1 LHTIDLFYYCSFIDS
16 EGTMTQRTHILQRK
30 GRGAASNLS
39 GRFEAHSKEAFDD
52 GWGAID
58 DDLPLLET
66 EVAIDAS
73 RTVIARNS
81 SPDIPFDR
89 SINPYRGCEH
99 GCVYCFARPTHAWLG
114 LSPGQDFESKL
125 LMKPDAAV
133 LLRQE
138 LARPGYRPRV
148 IALGTNTDPYQPIER
163 THGITRQI
171 LEVLSDCRHPVGI
184 VTKSALI
191 ARDADILGPM
201 AEQRLARAY
210 ISITTLDRDLAR
222 RMEPRAPTPA
232 KRLKAIETLSRAG
245 APVGVMFAPII
256 PGLNDHE
263 MEAVLQAAS
272 DAGAR
277 TGSYVL
283 LRLPLEIKD
292 LFTEWLEA
300 HYPDRAE
307 RVMTLVRD
315 CRGGRAYDSQWGKR
329 MKGSGPFADMVARR
343 FAMAC
348 RRSGLDKR
356 SWEMDTTLFR
366 KPAADADQL
375 ALL

>member
-1 LHTIDLFYYCSFIDS
+1 
-16 EGTMTQRTHILQRK
+16 MTQRTHILQRK

-58 DDLPLLET
+58 DDLPPLET

-201 AEQRLARAY
+201 AQQRLARAY

-232 KRLKAIETLSRAG
+232 KRLKAIEALSRAG
-245 APVGVMFAPII
+245 VPVGVMFAPII

>member
-1 LHTIDLFYYCSFIDS
+1 
-16 EGTMTQRTHILQRK
+16 MTQRTHILQRK

-52 GWGAID
+52 GWGGID
-58 DDLPLLET
+58 DELPPLDT
-66 EVAIDAS
+66 KVAIDAS

-138 LARPGYRPRV
+138 LASPGYRPRV

-191 ARDADILGPM
+191 ERDADILGPM
-201 AEQRLARAY
+201 AQQRLARAY

-232 KRLKAIETLSRAG
+232 KRLKAIEALSRAG
-245 APVGVMFAPII
+245 IPVGVMFAPII

-263 MEAVLQAAS
+263 MEDVLQAAS

-292 LFTEWLEA
+292 LFIEWLQA

>member
-1 LHTIDLFYYCSFIDS
+1 MIDLFYYCSFIDS
-16 EGTMTQRTHILQRK
+16 ERTMTQRTHILQRK

-58 DDLPLLET
+58 DDLPPLET

-201 AEQRLARAY
+201 AQQRLARAY

-232 KRLKAIETLSRAG
+232 KRLKAIEALSRAG
-245 APVGVMFAPII
+245 VPVGVMFAPII

>member
-1 LHTIDLFYYCSFIDS
+1 
-16 EGTMTQRTHILQRK
+16 MTQRTLILQRK

-39 GRFEAHSKEAFDD
+39 GRFEAHTREVFDD
-52 GWGAID
+52 GWDAID
-58 DDLPLLET
+58 DDLPPLQT
-66 EVAIDAS
+66 EVAVDAS

-163 THGITRQI
+163 SHGITRQI

-184 VTKSALI
+184 VTKSSLI

-232 KRLKAIETLSRAG
+232 KRLKAIEALSRAG
-245 APVGVMFAPII
+245 VPVGVMFAPII

-263 MEAVLQAAS
+263 MEDVLAAAR

-292 LFTEWLEA
+292 LFTEWLQA

-315 CRGGRAYDSQWGKR
+315 CRGGRAYDAEWGKR

-348 RRSGLDKR
+348 RRNGLDKR

>member
-1 LHTIDLFYYCSFIDS
+1 
-16 EGTMTQRTHILQRK
+16 MTQRTHILQRK

-52 GWGAID
+52 GWGGID
-58 DDLPLLET
+58 DELPPLDT

-138 LARPGYRPRV
+138 LASPGYRPRV

-191 ARDADILGPM
+191 ERDADILGPM
-201 AEQRLARAY
+201 AQQRLARAY

-232 KRLKAIETLSRAG
+232 KRLKAIEALSRAG
-245 APVGVMFAPII
+245 IPVGVMFAPII

-263 MEAVLQAAS
+263 MEDVLQAAS
-272 DAGAR
+272 GAR

-292 LFTEWLEA
+292 LFIEWLQA

>member
-1 LHTIDLFYYCSFIDS
+1 M
-16 EGTMTQRTHILQRK
+16 EKRTHLLLRK
-30 GRGAASNLS
+30 GRGAASNAT
-39 GRFEAHSKEAFDD
+39 GRFERHTQEIVDD
-52 GWGAID
+52 GWGSID
-58 DDLPLLET
+58 EDLEPLAT
-66 EVAIDAS
+66 EVSLDAS
-73 RTVIARNS
+73 RTIIARNS

-125 LMKPDAAV
+125 LMKPDAAL

-138 LARPGYRPRV
+138 FARPGYRPRV
-148 IALGTNTDPYQPIER
+148 LAMGTNTDPYQPIER
-163 THGITRQI
+163 LHGITRQI
-171 LEVLSDCRHPVGI
+171 LEVLSECRHPVGI

-201 AEQRLARAY
+201 AEKRLARAY

-232 KRLKAIETLSRAG
+232 KRLKAIEALSRAG
-245 APVGVMFAPII
+245 VPVGVMFAPII

-263 MEAVLQAAS
+263 MEEILQAAS
-272 DAGAR
+272 HAGAV
-277 TGSYVL
+277 TAGYVL

-292 LFTEWLEA
+292 LFAEWLQA

-315 CRGGRAYDSQWGKR
+315 CRGGRAYDAEWGKR
-329 MKGSGPFADMVARR
+329 MKGTCPFADMVARR

-348 RRSGLDKR
+348 RRQGLDKR

-366 KPAADADQL
+366 RPAADADQF

>member
-1 LHTIDLFYYCSFIDS
+1 
-16 EGTMTQRTHILQRK
+16 MTQRTHILQRK
-30 GRGAASNLS
+30 GRGAASNLA
-39 GRFEAHSKEAFDD
+39 GRFEAPSKEAFDD

-58 DDLPLLET
+58 DDLPPLQT
-66 EVAIDAS
+66 EVAVDAS

-163 THGITRQI
+163 SHGITRQI

-232 KRLKAIETLSRAG
+232 KRLKAIEALSRAG
-245 APVGVMFAPII
+245 VPVGVMFAPII

-263 MEAVLQAAS
+263 MEDVLAAAR

-292 LFTEWLEA
+292 LFTEWLQA

-315 CRGGRAYDSQWGKR
+315 CRGGRAYDSEWGKR

-348 RRSGLDKR
+348 RRNGLDKR

-366 KPAADADQL
+366 KPSADADQL

>member
-1 LHTIDLFYYCSFIDS
+1 MDQ
-16 EGTMTQRTHILQRK
+16 QRTRLLQRK
-30 GRGAASNLS
+30 GRGAASNES
-39 GRFEAHSKEAFDD
+39 GRYQAHQRKAFDD
-52 GWGAID
+52 GWGSID
-58 DDLPLLET
+58 DNLPPLDT
-66 EVAIDAS
+66 QISIDSS
-73 RTVIARNS
+73 RTIIARNS

-125 LMKPDAAV
+125 LMKPNAAL

-138 LARPGYRPRV
+138 LAKPGYRPRV

-163 THGITRQI
+163 SYGITRQI
-171 LEVLSDCRHPVGI
+171 LEVLQECRHPVGI
-184 VTKSALI
+184 VTKSSLI

-201 AEQRLARAY
+201 AKQRLARAY
-210 ISITTLDRDLAR
+210 ISVTTLDRDLAR

-232 KRLKAIETLSRAG
+232 KRLQAMEALARAG
-245 APVGVMFAPII
+245 VPVGVMFAPIV
-256 PGLNDHE
+256 PGLNDQE
-263 MEAVLQAAS
+263 MEDVLQAAS
-272 DAGAR
+272 DAGAT

-292 LFTEWLEA
+292 LFREWLEA
-300 HYPDRAE
+300 HYPDKAG

-315 CRGGRAYDSQWGKR
+315 CRGGRDYDSEWGKR
-329 MKGSGPFADMVARR
+329 LKGTGPFADMVARR
-343 FAMAC
+343 FTMAC
-348 RRSGLDKR
+348 RRYSLDKR
-356 SWEMDTTLFR
+356 SWEIDTNRFI
-366 KPAADADQL
+366 KPAADTDQF

>member
-1 LHTIDLFYYCSFIDS
+1 
-16 EGTMTQRTHILQRK
+16 MTQRTHILQRK

>member
-1 LHTIDLFYYCSFIDS
+1 
-16 EGTMTQRTHILQRK
+16 MTQRTLILQRK

-39 GRFEAHSKEAFDD
+39 GRFEAHTREVFDD
-52 GWGAID
+52 GWDAID
-58 DDLPLLET
+58 DDLPPLQT
-66 EVAIDAS
+66 EVAVDAS
-73 RTVIARNS
+73 RTLIARNS

-163 THGITRQI
+163 SHGITRQI

-184 VTKSALI
+184 VTKSSLI

-232 KRLKAIETLSRAG
+232 KRLKAIEALSRAG
-245 APVGVMFAPII
+245 VPVGVMFAPII

-263 MEAVLQAAS
+263 MEDVLAAAR

-292 LFTEWLEA
+292 LFTEWLQA

-315 CRGGRAYDSQWGKR
+315 CRGGRAYDSEWGKR

-348 RRSGLDKR
+348 RRNGLDKR

>member
-1 LHTIDLFYYCSFIDS
+1 
-16 EGTMTQRTHILQRK
+16 MTQRTLILQRK

-39 GRFEAHSKEAFDD
+39 GRFEAHTREVFDD
-52 GWGAID
+52 GWDAID
-58 DDLPLLET
+58 DDLPPLQT
-66 EVAIDAS
+66 EVAVDAS
-73 RTVIARNS
+73 RTLIARNS

-163 THGITRQI
+163 SHGITRQI

-184 VTKSALI
+184 VTKSSLI

-232 KRLKAIETLSRAG
+232 KRLKAIEALSRAG
-245 APVGVMFAPII
+245 VPVGVMFAPII

-263 MEAVLQAAS
+263 MEDVLAAAR

-292 LFTEWLEA
+292 LFTEWLQA

-315 CRGGRAYDSQWGKR
+315 CRGGRAYDAEWGKR

-348 RRSGLDKR
+348 RRNGLDKR